1 MIDVWDQFIHS
12 PQSFYLMYAVTYIC
26 YLWFCNMSCL
36 GWLAVGFTSIL
47 DFAYYEPE
55 NGSTFNYPV
64 RNSKK
69 DILQKKSL
77 SKDLMQEN

>member
-12 PQSFYLMYAVTYIC
+12 PQSFYLMYCCTYIC

-47 DFAYYEPE
+47 ILLIMSQRMVVHLIIQSAI
-55 NGSTFNYPV
+55 V
-64 RNSKK
+64 KK
-69 DILQKKSL
+69 IYCKKICP
-77 SKDLMQEN
+77 KT